1 MKNGLMSKVIH
12 VAAASAAML
21 ALGGT
26 MKSAEA
32 EVVPICL
39 TVPEHT
45 QIASL
50 VNQFYQAS
58 TNGDLDFI
66 EGIISTSPNAVF
78 LGTAPGEVYT
88 GHDAIVQWW
97 QDMFIFLDGLGY
109 PNDGGLPIEATGGLL
124 QLQQQGTV
132 AWVADDPTFAFLGGD
147 VPSRLS
153 LVFHKDSSGQ
163 WKIIQGHWSIGLPNE
178 ELPLEA
184 P

>member
-1 MKNGLMSKVIH
+1 
-12 VAAASAAML
+12 ML

>member
-1 MKNGLMSKVIH
+1 MKNGLMGKVFH
-12 VAAASAAML
+12 VIAASTAML

-45 QIASL
+45 HIASL
-50 VNQFYQAS
+50 VHQFYQAS

-66 EGIISTSPNAVF
+66 EDIISTSPNAVF
-78 LGTAPGEVYT
+78 LGTAPGEVYA

-153 LVFHKDSSGQ
+153 LVFRKEGGQ
-163 WKIIQGHWSIGLPNE
+163 WKIIQGHWSVGLPNE